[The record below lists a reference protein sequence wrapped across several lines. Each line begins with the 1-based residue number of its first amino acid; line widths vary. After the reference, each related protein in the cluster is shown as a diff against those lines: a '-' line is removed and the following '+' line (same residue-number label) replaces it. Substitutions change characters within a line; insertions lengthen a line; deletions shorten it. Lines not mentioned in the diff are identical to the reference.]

1 MRRCPELQLSLY
13 AALLRQREPLAQVDA
28 QYVSMK
34 DAARSL
40 TLRKAAK
47 VDLDALLE
55 LDPAK
60 RDASKPNLA
69 NAVHAQAALMQ
80 GGRFEVRPLSCD
92 FCDLKPAC
100 RLVALPTDP
109 EENGYE
115 VSRG

>member
-1 MRRCPELQLSLY
+1 MLLSPELQLALY
-13 AALLRQREPLAQVDA
+13 AAVLRQRQPLARVDA

-34 DAARSL
+34 DAERSP
-40 TLRKAAK
+40 TLRKTK
-47 VDLDALLE
+47 LDVDALLE

-60 RDASKPNLA
+60 REAGKPNLA
-69 NAVHAQAALMQ
+69 NAVHAQAALMRS
-80 GGRFEVRPLSCD
+80 GRFEVRPLSCD

-109 EENGYE
+109 DENGGE